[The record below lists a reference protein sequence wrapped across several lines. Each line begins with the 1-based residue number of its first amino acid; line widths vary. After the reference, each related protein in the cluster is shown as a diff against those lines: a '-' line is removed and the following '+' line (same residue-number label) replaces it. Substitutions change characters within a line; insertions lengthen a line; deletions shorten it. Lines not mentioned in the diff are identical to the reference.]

1 MLRTLAAAAVALLFS
16 AHAHPAE
23 TAPTAPAASP
33 FPAYY
38 DAEIQR
44 AAARYL
50 PFWHWTFWKA
60 QLYAES
66 GLNPAAVS
74 PVGAR
79 GLAQLMPGTHD
90 EIRRALRAGMASPH
104 DTAYAIEAGAFYMA
118 RMRATWTSERP
129 EAERRRLAWCG
140 YNAGAGNCIAAQRA
154 CLASSPGPCRD
165 WWAISAHL
173 HRVTGRHAAETLGYV
188 ARIERLQARMAGPP

>member
-1 MLRTLAAAAVALLFS
+1 MLRSLAAAAVALLAS

-23 TAPTAPAASP
+23 PAPTAAAAIS

-44 AAARYL
+44 AAALHL

-66 GLNPAAVS
+66 GLNPSAVS

-79 GLAQLMPGTHD
+79 GLAQLMPATHD
-90 EIRRALRAGMASPH
+90 EIRRALRAGLVSPH
-104 DTAYAIEAGAFYMA
+104 DAAYAIEAGAFYMA
-118 RMRATWTSERP
+118 RQRRTWSSPRP
-129 EAERRRLAWCG
+129 ESERRRLAWCS

-154 CLASSPGPCRD
+154 CLATGATCRD
-165 WWAISAHL
+165 WPEIGAHL
-173 HRVTGRHAAETLGYV
+173 HLITGRHAAETLGYV
-188 ARIERLQARMAGPP
+188 ARIERLQARMGGPP